1 MLVYCSLCVCNLFIR
16 AGNRGRWPASVKL
29 VTLPISWKDRSKG
42 HLTAADNRCCLCNN
56 LLQNDAGETSSVGS
70 QDTIISASEYSTPSK
85 QRPLQKGLRYAQ
97 HGSVLRHVILKMA
110 SAQLVSA
117 ADRVDAGMPTAVAA
131 AVVVAVGTSHGV
143 VVVFDSRQTL
153 RWCLGG
159 AGGIGTEFG
168 AVSALAC
175 VSIQKY

>member
-1 MLVYCSLCVCNLFIR
+1 
-16 AGNRGRWPASVKL
+16 
-29 VTLPISWKDRSKG
+29 
-42 HLTAADNRCCLCNN
+42 
-56 LLQNDAGETSSVGS
+56 LQNDAGETGSVGS
-70 QDTIISASEYSTPSK
+70 QDTVISASEWSTPSK
-85 QRPLQKGLRYAQ
+85 RPLQKGLRYAQ

-131 AVVVAVGTSHGV
+131 SAVVVVGTSHGV

-168 AVSALAC
+168 AVSALAY
-175 VSIQKY
+175 VSVDTDTEFNSHLWLDGQIAI